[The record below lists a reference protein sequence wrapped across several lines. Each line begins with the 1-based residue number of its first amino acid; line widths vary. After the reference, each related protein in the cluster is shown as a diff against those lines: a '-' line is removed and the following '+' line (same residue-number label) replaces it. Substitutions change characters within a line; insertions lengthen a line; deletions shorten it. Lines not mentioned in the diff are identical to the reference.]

1 MDRGGWQATWGRKES
16 DTTEVLTHFTADG
29 NVGTGSLENTL
40 AVPQKVK
47 NSINLTI
54 Q

>member
-1 MDRGGWQATWGRKES
+1 M
-16 DTTEVLTHFTADG
+16 TEQLTHFTAGG